1 MHKAN
6 KPVAN
11 RSAKFKD
18 LKNQEITLHEAEGL
32 VSGDQWEYI
41 LYAFYT
47 CKGDFALPAPEL
59 FQFYS
64 TISILLHYFGWRFSK
79 VFSENS
85 TKISHAGKTT
95 ELTYFRYRIFSRLQ
109 QFQRMIKSYGFNK
122 IGRRQTG

>member
-11 RSAKFKD
+11 RNAKFKD
-18 LKNQEITLHEAEGL
+18 LKNQEITLYEAEGL

-64 TISILLHYFGWRFSK
+64 TISVGDFPKCFL
-79 VFSENS
+79 
-85 TKISHAGKTT
+85 KTVLKYPT
-95 ELTYFRYRIFSRLQ
+95 LAKPQSSLTSVTVYFRDCNNS
-109 QFQRMIKSYGFNK
+109 KA
-122 IGRRQTG
+122 